1 MTAPVKF
8 HSFISSH
15 SHCFNTDINLVFLTA
30 SWRHPAGISIQSGF
44 IRSETTSGGR
54 SSELRV
60 SDQSILNTQAVQTH
74 WGQRNHNTRRRSD
87 DDDGDEEVQDVWWS
101 RITFLFTAVDNLQIF
116 GDSWTGVLVHMSVCE
131 TKATIVTDLS
141 NQREDAI
148 YCAGSCRTWDE
159 HEAVIRYQFSK
170 YCSKL
175 FHSTSWI
182 SQVWT
187 DIVFF
192 SSVEGR
198 LDVYGTFLWTVK
210 DSRWAL
216 THQCCHET
224 CMEKFTSGYMKSA
237 QTCMVLLE
245 VSVRKS
251 VSIFRCSYHHG
262 VEEAQESVLKEGY
275 MNNEFKHIQYQH
287 SECYTRAAGG
297 TESILKLNDKL
308 ISEAN

>member
-15 SHCFNTDINLVFLTA
+15 SHCFNTNINLVFLTA

-182 SQVWT
+182 SQVRYRL
-187 DIVFF
+187 FF
-192 SSVEGR
+192 VRRRQTGCLWHFPLDSEGQQMSPHTPV
-198 LDVYGTFLWTVK
+198 LSWNLHGKVHLWI
-210 DSRWAL
+210 
-216 THQCCHET
+216 
-224 CMEKFTSGYMKSA
+224 Y
-237 QTCMVLLE
+237 E
-245 VSVRKS
+245 VSTDMYGPTGGECQKVS
-251 VSIFRCSYHHG
+251 VN
-262 VEEAQESVLKEGY
+262 L
-275 MNNEFKHIQYQH
+275 
-287 SECYTRAAGG
+287 
-297 TESILKLNDKL
+297 
-308 ISEAN
+308 